1 MENSDFTANSLDD
14 GLSLEELAAKV
25 SKYRFRGSVLFL
37 SVLFYIPIGILLF
50 RTTAEFLF
58 LPGLFIA
65 MLLTFVGLYFLGN
78 ASFLAPYVRGI
89 IILQRLSPPSPV
101 ITQKYAVTRLDNTLV
116 FVLRKTSGGL
126 FFVSFL
132 SSNTAPASK
141 IDVPKVFWKW
151 STAVHIEGLRVHDK
165 RGTFSVPTPE
175 GEIRSGEG
183 ILLLVPI
190 RGSAYMV
197 HVPAFSKIQLLAV
210 VDYTS
215 HLPSQG
221 GSSDEIQVS

>member
-1 MENSDFTANSLDD
+1 MENSAFTADSLDD
-14 GLSLEELAAKV
+14 GLSLEELATKV
-25 SKYRFRGSVLFL
+25 SRYRFCGSALFL
-37 SVLFYIPIGILLF
+37 SLIIYVPLGILLF
-50 RTTAEFLF
+50 RTIAEFLF

-65 MLLTFVGLYFLGN
+65 VFLTFVGLYFLAK

-116 FVLRKTSGGL
+116 FVLRKTSAGL

-132 SSNTAPASK
+132 SSDTVPASK

-165 RGTFSVPTPE
+165 RGMFSVPTPE

-190 RGSAYMV
+190 RGGAYMV
-197 HVPAFSKIQLLAV
+197 HVPAFSRTQLLAV
-210 VDYTS
+210 VEYAS
-215 HLPSQG
+215 HLTSQAG
-221 GSSDEIQVS
+221 TSNEIHIS